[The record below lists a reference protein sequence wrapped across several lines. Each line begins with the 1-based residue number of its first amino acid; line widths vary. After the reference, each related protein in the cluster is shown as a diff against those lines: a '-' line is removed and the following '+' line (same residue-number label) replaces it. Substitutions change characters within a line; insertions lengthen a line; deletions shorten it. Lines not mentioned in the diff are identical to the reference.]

1 MWISPSYQDT
11 SFSAPHSIDIKIILF
26 EDRVLGWKLNI
37 ADQIMNGAKRADG
50 SEERSPIPHGGYAAL
65 DIITSYFE
73 MIAKYENGYAKTRR
87 SEEHFR
93 LGVYSVFPELRNFQA
108 SANVPGVQGNVVS
121 IVDCVLDV
129 LYEGLRCGLYHS

>member
-1 MWISPSYQDT
+1 MVFTGLP
-11 SFSAPHSIDIKIILF
+11 K
-26 EDRVLGWKLNI
+26 R
-37 ADQIMNGAKRADG
+37 QIWV
-50 SEERSPIPHGGYAAL
+50 AL
-65 DIITSYFE
+65 RKSCTSYFE